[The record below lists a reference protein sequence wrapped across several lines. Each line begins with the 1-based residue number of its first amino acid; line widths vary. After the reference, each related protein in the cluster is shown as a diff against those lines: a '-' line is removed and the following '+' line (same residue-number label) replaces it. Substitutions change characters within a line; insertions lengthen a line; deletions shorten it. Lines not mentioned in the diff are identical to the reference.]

1 MLFNS
6 EIPGH
11 RQACALLFSAIS
23 EYSDKQYVTNLFIN
37 GFDHLFK
44 LVLDRDGLVVKNT
57 LDGFIRLS

>member
-6 EIPGH
+6 ENPGH

-23 EYSDKQYVTNLFIN
+23 EYSDKEYVTNLFAN

-44 LVLDRDGLVVKNT
+44 LVMDQNMLVIKKSQF
-57 LDGFIRLS
+57 LELI